1 MRISAIRSKN
11 IPPVDNFEVENLS
24 DLVVVA
30 GANGVGKTRLINA
43 LLQYLQNFKS
53 PDISFII
60 ESTDNSEESAW
71 NKKILNTSIAA
82 DVNLL
87 KTTLQQNRLRRNF
100 VSSILY
106 YESDRSIQKIQPY
119 TFTWDTPDPWVEQVS
134 WNIACKGLQN
144 RFQDTLHAIF
154 KKMQNQK
161 TSIASAAIKL
171 KNEGHTTMNLDFS
184 DPLEPFKE
192 AFFQLLGPKTLEKAD
207 VRNQTLH
214 YSLNGNSFDIKTLS
228 SGEREVLNI
237 TFDFILRKPSHCIVF
252 FDEPELHLHPELSH
266 KLISTLKT
274 VGKNNQFI
282 LCTHSPDIISSTLDD
297 SVIFISPNKNDGSN
311 QAIIVKSD
319 DETNDA
325 LQRLGHSIGIVS
337 LGKKIVL
344 IEGNASSLDKQTYT
358 HLLKNRFS
366 NLVLLPSTGK
376 STLKS
381 FQVILTQVLD
391 RSIWGVNFF
400 MLADRDALP
409 NNYDIAEL
417 VAQSNERFQA
427 LTKYHLENYF
437 LDENILSDIFK
448 EMEPSNSWLC
458 DPLQIRNKLREIARS
473 RISYASALI
482 ASKLFRDRV
491 GNLDIMPK
499 DCHSK
504 TLEELTTKMIERRN
518 DEQTRIT
525 RGMEEEQLK
534 SYIETTYS
542 GLLASIEADNECWK
556 NDVPGKQIFKIF
568 CNEAKIQEG
577 RLKTLYIKKAEE
589 MNVNPFK
596 EIIDIFNKFE
606 SITVS
611 V

>member
-1 MRISAIRSKN
+1 MRIHSIRLKN

-30 GANGVGKTRLINA
+30 GANGVGKTRLIKA
-43 LLQYLQNFKS
+43 LLQYLQNFNN

-60 ESTDNSEESAW
+60 EATDKLEESAW
-71 NKKILNTSIAA
+71 NKKLLNTSDAT

-87 KTTLQQNRLRRNF
+87 KTILQQNRFRRNF

-106 YESDRSIQKIQPY
+106 YESDRTIQKIKPY
-119 TFTWDTPDPWVEQVS
+119 NFTWDTPDPWVEQVS
-134 WNIACKGLQN
+134 WNIAFGGLQN

-161 TSIASAAIKL
+161 TSIASAAIRL
-171 KNEGHTTMNLDFS
+171 KKEGHTTMNLDFS

-192 AFFQLLGPKTLEKAD
+192 AFYQLLGPKTLEKAD

-214 YSLNGNSFDIKTLS
+214 YSLNGNIFDINTLS
-228 SGEREVLNI
+228 SGEREVVNI
-237 TFDFILRKPSHCIVF
+237 IFDFILRKPSHCIVF
-252 FDEPELHLHPELSH
+252 FDEPDLHLHPELSH

-311 QAIIVKSD
+311 QAILVRAD

-325 LQRLGHSIGIVS
+325 LHRLGHSIGIVS

-358 HLLKNRFS
+358 HLLKNQFS

-376 STLKS
+376 STIES
-381 FQVILTQVLD
+381 FHVILTQVLD

-409 NNYDIAEL
+409 SNYDSAEL
-417 VAQSNERFQA
+417 VAQSKGRFQS
-427 LTKYHLENYF
+427 LPKYHLENYF
-437 LDENILSDIFK
+437 LDEDILSAIFR
-448 EMEPSNSWLC
+448 EMELPESWLC

-482 ASKLFRDRV
+482 ASKFFRDRV

-504 TLEELTTKMIERRN
+504 TIEELTTKILEHRN
-518 DEQTRIT
+518 DEHARIT
-525 RGMEEEQLK
+525 TGIEEEQLK
-534 SYIETTYS
+534 SYVETTYS
-542 GLLASIEADNECWK
+542 ALLASLDADNEVWK
-556 NDVPGKQIFKIF
+556 NDIPGKQIFKIF
-568 CNEAKIQEG
+568 CSKAKIQEG

-589 MNVNPFK
+589 MNTNPFQ
-596 EIIDIFNKFE
+596 EIKDIFNKFE
-606 SITVS
+606 AF
-611 V
+611 

>member
-1 MRISAIRSKN
+1 
-11 IPPVDNFEVENLS
+11 
-24 DLVVVA
+24 
-30 GANGVGKTRLINA
+30 
-43 LLQYLQNFKS
+43 
-53 PDISFII
+53 
-60 ESTDNSEESAW
+60 
-71 NKKILNTSIAA
+71 
-82 DVNLL
+82 
-87 KTTLQQNRLRRNF
+87 
-100 VSSILY
+100 
-106 YESDRSIQKIQPY
+106 
-119 TFTWDTPDPWVEQVS
+119 
-134 WNIACKGLQN
+134 
-144 RFQDTLHAIF
+144 
-154 KKMQNQK
+154 
-161 TSIASAAIKL
+161 
-171 KNEGHTTMNLDFS
+171 MNLDFS
-184 DPLEPFKE
+184 DPLKPFKE
-192 AFFQLLGPKTLEKAD
+192 AFYQLLGPKTLEKAD

-214 YSLNGNSFDIKTLS
+214 YSLNGNTFDIKTLS

-311 QAIIVKSD
+311 QAILVKPD

-381 FQVILTQVLD
+381 FHVILTQVLD

-417 VAQSNERFQA
+417 VVQSKGRFQA

-437 LDENILSDIFK
+437 LDENILADIFK
-448 EMEPSNSWLC
+448 EMERPDSWLC
-458 DPLQIRNKLREIARS
+458 DPLKIRNKLREIARS

-482 ASKLFRDRV
+482 ASKLFRDLV

-504 TLEELTTKMIERRN
+504 SLEELTTKMIERRN

-525 RGMEEEQLK
+525 RGMEEDQLK
-534 SYIETTYS
+534 SYIEKIYS
-542 GLLASIEADNECWK
+542 GLLDSLDADSESWK
-556 NDVPGKQIFKIF
+556 NDIPGKQIFKIF
-568 CNEAKIQEG
+568 CSEAKIQEG

-589 MNVNPFK
+589 MGISPFQ

-606 SITVS
+606 SV
-611 V
+611 

>member
-1 MRISAIRSKN
+1 MRINSIRLKN
-11 IPPVDNFEVENLS
+11 VPPVDNFEVENLS

-30 GANGVGKTRLINA
+30 GANGVGKTRLIKA
-43 LLQYLQNFKS
+43 LLQYLQNLNN

-60 ESTDNSEESAW
+60 EATDKLEESAW
-71 NKKILNTSIAA
+71 NKKLLNTSDAT

-87 KTTLQQNRLRRNF
+87 KTILQQNRFRRNF
-100 VSSILY
+100 VSNILY
-106 YESDRSIQKIQPY
+106 YESDRTIQKIKPY
-119 TFTWDTPDPWVEQVS
+119 NFTWDTPDPWVEQVS
-134 WNIACKGLQN
+134 WNIAFGGLQN

-161 TSIASAAIKL
+161 TSIASAAIRL

-192 AFFQLLGPKTLEKAD
+192 AFYQLLGPKTLERAD

-214 YSLNGNSFDIKTLS
+214 YSLNGNIFDINTLS
-228 SGEREVLNI
+228 SGEREVVNI
-237 TFDFILRKPSHCIVF
+237 IFDFILRKPSHCIIF
-252 FDEPELHLHPELSH
+252 FDEPDLHLHPELSH

-297 SVIFISPNKNDGSN
+297 SVIFLSPNKNDGSN
-311 QAIIVKSD
+311 QAILVRAD

-325 LQRLGHSIGIVS
+325 LHRLGHSIGIVS

-358 HLLKNRFS
+358 HLLKNQFP

-376 STLKS
+376 STIES
-381 FQVILTQVLD
+381 FHVILTQVLD

-409 NNYDIAEL
+409 SNYDSAEL
-417 VAQSNERFQA
+417 VAQSKGRFQS
-427 LTKYHLENYF
+427 LPKYHLENYF
-437 LDENILSDIFK
+437 LDENILSAIFK
-448 EMEPSNSWLC
+448 EMELPESWLC
-458 DPLQIRNKLREIARS
+458 YPLQIRNKLREIARS
-473 RISYASALI
+473 RISYASALM
-482 ASKLFRDRV
+482 ASKFFLDRV

-504 TLEELTTKMIERRN
+504 TIEELTTKILEHRN
-518 DEQTRIT
+518 DEHARIT
-525 RGMEEEQLK
+525 TGIEEEQLK
-534 SYIETTYS
+534 SYVETTYS
-542 GLLASIEADNECWK
+542 ALLASLDADNEVWK
-556 NDVPGKQIFKIF
+556 NDIPGKQIFKIF
-568 CNEAKIQEG
+568 CSKAKIQEG

-589 MNVNPFK
+589 MNTNPFQ
-596 EIIDIFNKFE
+596 EIKDIFNKFE
-606 SITVS
+606 AF
-611 V
+611 